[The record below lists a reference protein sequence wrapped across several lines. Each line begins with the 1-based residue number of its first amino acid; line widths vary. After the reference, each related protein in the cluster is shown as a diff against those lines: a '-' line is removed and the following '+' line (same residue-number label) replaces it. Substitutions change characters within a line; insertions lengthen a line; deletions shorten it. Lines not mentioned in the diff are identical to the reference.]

1 LRAVS
6 PAPDNDGMMLPSLDE
21 PALRNAVTPADAVR
35 AVREAFRADGEGRT
49 AVPAVINLP
58 VPGTRGEFHVKTAWV
73 AGVPLI
79 AVKVASG
86 FYDNPALG
94 LPTGSGL
101 MALFDAATGMPLGL
115 LFDNGFLTD
124 LRTGAAG
131 AIAADCLA
139 RRVID
144 TVGVIGSGVQA
155 RFQVAC
161 LREVRQFRRLVA
173 WSIDAPGLEA
183 YCREM
188 RNSFGLEV
196 VAGGGPEDVCRQ
208 ADVLVTATPSTTPM
222 VRAEWLHP
230 GMHITAVG
238 SDTPGKQ
245 ELEAACLGRAD
256 LVVVDRLSQCARFG
270 ELSHALVAG
279 VMRESGVWAQLG
291 EVVAGTCPGRTDEA
305 QITICDLTG
314 VGFQDTAIAA
324 FAWARVRENGLAAA
338 ARPTCE
344 GDV

>member
-1 LRAVS
+1 
-6 PAPDNDGMMLPSLDE
+6 MMLPSLDE
-21 PALRNAVTPADAVR
+21 HTLRGAVTSADAVGV
-35 AVREAFRADGEGRT
+35 VREAFRADGEGRT
-49 AVPAVINLP
+49 AVPSVINLP

-101 MALFDAATGMPLGL
+101 MALFDAATGLPLGL

-131 AIAADCLA
+131 AVAADCLA
-139 RRVID
+139 RREIE

-161 LREVRQFRRLVA
+161 LREVRRFRRLVA
-173 WSIDAPGLEA
+173 WSIDGPGLES

-188 RNSFGLEV
+188 HDAYGLET
-196 VAGGGPEDVCRQ
+196 VAETGPEAVCRQ
-208 ADVLVTATPSTTPM
+208 ADVLVTATPSTTPL

-230 GMHITAVG
+230 GLHITAVG

-256 LVVVDRLSQCARFG
+256 LVIVDRLSQCARFG
-270 ELSHALVAG
+270 ELSHALAAG
-279 VMRESGVWAQLG
+279 IMRDTDVWAQLG
-291 EVVAGTCPGRTDEA
+291 EIVAGLRPGRTGEA

-324 FAWARVRENGLAAA
+324 FAWARGAASL
-338 ARPTCE
+338 
-344 GDV
+344 